1 MIVDFFKRQSD
12 KLVLMA
18 IFFGLFYIGLYFH
31 AITISNAMPGN
42 YDISHELEEIDLKRS
57 LEV

>member
-18 IFFGLFYIGLYFH
+18 IFFRAVLYWPVFSRDFYFKF
-31 AITISNAMPGN
+31 NAW
-42 YDISHELEEIDLKRS
+42 R
-57 LEV
+57 V